1 MIDDYTGLV
10 EKLRKDMRKTMKPS
24 RYQHSE
30 RTADTARK
38 LCEMYD
44 LDTDKGFLAG
54 LAHDICKDY
63 DDKAIMALVKK
74 DGLPIDSIEKK
85 HNNTL
90 HGRAAA
96 VLLETKYFIDDEEIL
111 EAIRYHTFGH
121 AGMGD
126 LAKVLYIAD
135 KIEPGRTHIPA
146 GYMDMHEDD
155 TLDEFIISVLQEG
168 MTYLMNQ
175 GYNISMQTEQFLYSL
190 VHGDESAGD
199 GNKAG
204 DDSAGDGSGAG
215 DGGKNGVDNGESNS

>member
-1 MIDDYTGLV
+1 MSDDYTKLV
-10 EKLRKDMRKTMKPS
+10 DKIRKDMRKTMKAS

-30 RTADTARK
+30 RTASTAKK

-44 LDTDKGFLAG
+44 LDSDQGFLAG

-63 DDKAIMALVKK
+63 DDKAIMALVKQ
-74 DGLPIDSIEKK
+74 DGLPLDDLEKA
-85 HNNTL
+85 HNNLL

-96 VLLETKYFIDDEEIL
+96 VLLETKYLVDDEEIL
-111 EAIRYHTFGH
+111 EAVRYHTFGH

-126 LAKVLYIAD
+126 LAKIIYIAD

-168 MTYLMNQ
+168 MAYLQNQ
-175 GYNISMQTEQFLYSL
+175 GYSISSQTERFLYSL
-190 VHGDESAGD
+190 VHGEGEES
-199 GNKAG
+199 
-204 DDSAGDGSGAG
+204 
-215 DGGKNGVDNGESNS
+215 

>member
-1 MIDDYTGLV
+1 MNKFYTELA

-30 RTADTARK
+30 RVADTAKK
-38 LCEMYD
+38 LCDLYD
-44 LDTDKGFLAG
+44 LDADKGFIAG

-63 DDKAIMALVKK
+63 DDKAILALVKK
-74 DGLPIDSIEKK
+74 DRLPLDDVEKK

-96 VLLETKYFIDDEEIL
+96 VLLQTKYYLDDEEIL

-121 AGMGD
+121 PGMGD
-126 LAKVLYIAD
+126 LAKILYIAD

-168 MTYLMNQ
+168 MTYLQNQ
-175 GYNISMQTEQFLYSL
+175 GYNISAQTEQFLYSL
-190 VHGDESAGD
+190 VHNGE
-199 GNKAG
+199 NKA
-204 DDSAGDGSGAG
+204 
-215 DGGKNGVDNGESNS
+215 

>member
-1 MIDDYTGLV
+1 MIDDYAELI

-30 RTADTARK
+30 RTADTAKK
-38 LCEMYD
+38 LCDMYD
-44 LDTDKGFLAG
+44 LDTEKGFLAG

-74 DGLPIDSIEKK
+74 DGLPLDDVEKA

-121 AGMGD
+121 EGMGD

-146 GYMDMHEDD
+146 GYMEMHEDD

-168 MTYLMNQ
+168 MTYLQNQ
-175 GYNISMQTEQFLYSL
+175 GYNISSQTERFLYSL
-190 VHGDESAGD
+190 VHGEDNEG
-199 GNKAG
+199 
-204 DDSAGDGSGAG
+204 
-215 DGGKNGVDNGESNS
+215 NGESNA